1 MKKIDKIFQYIKNQQ
16 LSEAEFERK
25 AGISNGYLSN
35 TSKRGADISQKILDK
50 ALENLDEN
58 FRNLFIDQG
67 TIAAVIAATGKDEQ
81 ILEEPSPYSAR
92 TSLERTLENLSE
104 DKLKS
109 TAIIERLVSLLEKQL
124 GENTGPFLVPPGT
137 PGTIPINKKQEK
149 TSR

>member
-1 MKKIDKIFQYIKNQQ
+1 MNQKEKEIDELLASIKQKTGLTQ
-16 LSEAEFERK
+16 EQI
-25 AGISNGYLSN
+25 AGRIGYNRSY
-35 TSKRGADISQKILDK
+35 ISQAKKTDSEKLYK
-50 ALENLDEN
+50 ALEKEFRQELEN
-58 FRNLFIDQG
+58 I
-67 TIAAVIAATGKDEQ
+67 TIQEQ
-81 ILEEPSPYSAR
+81 APAYDAR